1 LYSKGR
7 MRGLA
12 SLVVVVAVSGAQ
24 ASCSSDGRLPNATG
38 SGANTG
44 AGATAG
50 TGAGATTGA
59 GGTAGTGAGANAGA
73 GGTGGGSAAPQTRVF
88 VTSSSSTSIVPLPSP
103 CDAAGACPD
112 GQICFRLSAEL
123 AVCDIAQSP
132 VRTTCSYITDECDC
146 EGRRCAAGLVCVTL
160 QESNHYYNTC
170 VQPACTSPSDCG
182 GAGGTGGSPGTGGSV
197 CTPASLIARGVGRCS
212 TPACRSDADCTGGV
226 DGRCALVV
234 EYNGG
239 PRLER
244 IGCVF
249 AGTLADATAAC
260 APAQPTPVRAPGSPQ
275 PYYTCG
281 D

>member
-1 LYSKGR
+1 

-12 SLVVVVAVSGAQ
+12 SLVVVVALSGAQ
-24 ASCSSDGRLPNATG
+24 ASCSDGRLPNATG

-50 TGAGATTGA
+50 TGAGANTGA
-59 GGTAGTGAGANAGA
+59 GGAGGTGAGANAGA
-73 GGTGGGSAAPQTRVF
+73 GGAGGGGAADQARVF
-88 VTSSSSTSIVPLPSP
+88 EVYPSNAINMPLPAP

-112 GQICFRLSAEL
+112 GKICFRLSAEL

-132 VRTTCSYITDECDC
+132 VQTTCSYITDECDC

-182 GAGGTGGSPGTGGSV
+182 GAGGAGGTGGAAGTGGSV

-212 TPACRSDADCTGGV
+212 TPRCRSDADCTGGV

-249 AGTLADATAAC
+249 AGTLADANAAC
-260 APAQPTPVRAPGSPQ
+260 APAQPTPLRARGSSQ

-281 D
+281 G